1 MPKLLVESGQKY
13 GRLTV
18 IKEVEYHIPPC
29 GKIKRRV
36 LCSCTCGNE
45 KIIFLN
51 SLRSGKTTS
60 CGCYLRE
67 VASQLKTIHGLW
79 KHPLY
84 KTWADMKTRCYN
96 QKNKH
101 YKDYGGRDIKVC
113 QRWLNSF
120 PNFLEDMGE
129 RPTGMSLDRID
140 VNGNYEPEN
149 CRWATASEQQNNKRK
164 NTKSVKS

>member
-1 MPKLLVESGQKY
+1 
-13 GRLTV
+13 
-18 IKEVEYHIPPC
+18 
-29 GKIKRRV
+29 
-36 LCSCTCGNE
+36 
-45 KIIFLN
+45 
-51 SLRSGKTTS
+51 
-60 CGCYLRE
+60 
-67 VASQLKTIHGLW
+67 
-79 KHPLY
+79 
-84 KTWADMKTRCYN
+84 MKTRCYN

>member
-51 SLRSGKTTS
+51 SLRLWMLLKRSCKSIKNDTRIVETS
-60 CGCYLRE
+60 I
-67 VASQLKTIHGLW
+67 V
-79 KHPLY
+79 
-84 KTWADMKTRCYN
+84 
-96 QKNKH
+96 
-101 YKDYGGRDIKVC
+101 
-113 QRWLNSF
+113 
-120 PNFLEDMGE
+120 
-129 RPTGMSLDRID
+129 
-140 VNGNYEPEN
+140 
-149 CRWATASEQQNNKRK
+149 
-164 NTKSVKS
+164 